1 MSRLTIET
9 PIVFEQGQQKLF
21 GFLIMPEGIDTVP
34 AVALF
39 DGMGGSSHGP
49 RRMFTQLARR
59 LGGEAIA
66 VLRFSFRGH
75 GDSEGDYKDVTV
87 ESMLSD
93 AQAALAFLMCQP
105 GVDRTRLGVVG
116 MSLGGLVA
124 ANVAGSHEGIR
135 ALVLWSAVAHNG
147 DRVDTWLT
155 PAQKAQLQRD
165 GYYDDIGVA
174 VNRTFFEQLRT
185 MNGTEMVSSYKGQ
198 ALILHGTADA
208 AVPLEDAC
216 RYKQALGD
224 RAKLVVIDGAN
235 HAFPSLLWEQAVLQ
249 HTVTFLRDHLRG

>member
-1 MSRLTIET
+1 MSGLTSER
-9 PIVFEQGQQKLF
+9 PIMFEQGRQKLF
-21 GFLIMPEGIDTVP
+21 GFLIMPEGTGTYP

-39 DGMGGSSHGP
+39 DGMAGSSHGP
-49 RRMFTQLARR
+49 RRMFTQLARL
-59 LGGEAIA
+59 LGGQGVA
-66 VLRFSFRGH
+66 VVRFSFRGN
-75 GDSEGDYKDVTV
+75 GDSEGDFKDVTV
-87 ESMLSD
+87 EGMLSD
-93 AQAALAFLMCQP
+93 AHAALTFLTGQP

-155 PAQKAQLQRD
+155 PAQKAQLQQD

-185 MNGTEMVSSYKGQ
+185 MNGAEMVASYKGQ

-208 AVPLEDAC
+208 AVPLEDAY

-224 RAKLVVIDGAN
+224 RAELVVIDGAN
-235 HAFPSLLWEQAVLQ
+235 HAFASLPWEQAVLQ
-249 HTVTFLRDHLRG
+249 HTVTFLRDQLGG

>member
-1 MSRLTIET
+1 MSRLTVET

-49 RRMFTQLARR
+49 RRMFAQLARR
-59 LGGEAIA
+59 LGGEGIA
-66 VLRFSFRGH
+66 VLRFSFRGN
-75 GDSEGDYKDVTV
+75 GDSEGDSEDVTV

-93 AQAALAFLMCQP
+93 AQAALAFLMRQA
-105 GVDRTRLGVVG
+105 GVDGTRLGVVG

-124 ANVAGSHEGIR
+124 ANMAGSHEGMR

-155 PAQKAQLQRD
+155 PAQKAQLQQD
-165 GYYDDIGVA
+165 GYYDDLGFAI
-174 VNRTFFEQLRT
+174 NRTFFEQLRT
-185 MNGTEMVSSYKGQ
+185 MHGEEMITSFKGR

-208 AVPLEDAC
+208 AVPLEDAY

-224 RAKLVVIDGAN
+224 RAELVVIDGAN
-235 HAFPSLLWEQAVLQ
+235 HAFSSLLWEQAVLQ
-249 HTVTFLRDHLRG
+249 HTVVFLRDQLHG